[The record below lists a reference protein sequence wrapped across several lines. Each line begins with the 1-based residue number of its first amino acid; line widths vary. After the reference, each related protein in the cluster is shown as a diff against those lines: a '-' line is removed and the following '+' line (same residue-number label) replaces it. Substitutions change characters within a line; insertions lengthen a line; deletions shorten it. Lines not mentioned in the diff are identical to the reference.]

1 MIAEFRSED
10 VEALGAMFQRLPESD
25 VTFIK
30 EDVSPAAVATWPGA
44 AGRRWIDVADDGP
57 QKGAV
62 LGLAAMIPLT
72 GWSDHVAEL
81 RLVVDPSTRGRGI
94 GRRLAQ
100 HAVTEA
106 IRDGLLKVVVEVPA
120 GQERTIEMFLG
131 IGFTGE
137 ALLRDHFRDRTG
149 QLQDLIM
156 LAFLAEQTF
165 EAMSAVG
172 LADVLG
178 GE

>member
-1 MIAEFRSED
+1 MTIADFQPEH
-10 VEALGAMFQRLPESD
+10 VPALSALFARLPESD
-25 VTFIK
+25 LTFIK
-30 EDVSPAAVATWPGA
+30 EDVGPEAVAGWPGA
-44 AGRRWIDVADDGP
+44 AGRRWVEVADDGTI
-57 QKGAV
+57 
-62 LGLAAMIPLT
+62 LGLAAAIPLT

-81 RLVVDPSTRGRGI
+81 RLVVDPATRGQGI

-100 HAVTEA
+100 HVVMAVMREG
-106 IRDGLLKVVVEVPA
+106 ILKIVVEVPA

-131 IGFTGE
+131 LGFTGE

-149 QLQDLIM
+149 QVQDLIM

-165 EAMSAVG
+165 EALSAVG
-172 LADVLG
+172 MADVMG

>member
-1 MIAEFRSED
+1 MTIADFQSTH

-30 EDVSPAAVATWPGA
+30 EDVSPAAVAQWPGA
-44 AGRRWIDVADDGP
+44 AGRRWIEVADD
-57 QKGAV
+57 GAV
-62 LGLAAMIPLT
+62 LGLAAVMPLT

-81 RLVVDPSTRGRGI
+81 RLVVDPAARGQGI

-100 HAVTEA
+100 HAVAGA

-120 GQERTIEMFLG
+120 EQERTIEMFLG
-131 IGFTGE
+131 LGFTGE
-137 ALLRDHFRDRTG
+137 ALLRDHFRDRRG

-165 EAMSAVG
+165 EALSAVG
-172 LADVLG
+172 MADVLG